1 MQAVNNRILLRMNS
15 LPDLKVENKKAN
27 DEIETK
33 PKEKLSKMD
42 AVERSELPS
51 SVAKLHINRVMSV
64 RNPKTKHMVN

>member
-33 PKEKLSKMD
+33 PKEKLSEMD
-42 AVERSELPS
+42 SVEISELLS

-64 RNPKTKHMVN
+64 RNPKTKHMVD